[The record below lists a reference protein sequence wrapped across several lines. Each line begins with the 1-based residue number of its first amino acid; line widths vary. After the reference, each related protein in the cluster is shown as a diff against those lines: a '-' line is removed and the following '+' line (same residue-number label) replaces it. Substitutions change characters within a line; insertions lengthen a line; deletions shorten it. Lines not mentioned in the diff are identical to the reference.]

1 MRTQPN
7 VNAKTDLEK
16 APINAKHVHVQVC
29 RFKSLQG
36 LLPKPCYNRK
46 HWKGLPK
53 NLGQRMGK
61 SLIVGPSPKK
71 QHASTSIENSIEDM
85 PQEEERLDVNEYKRI
100 KTNYQRNHDVAFK

>member
-1 MRTQPN
+1 
-7 VNAKTDLEK
+7 
-16 APINAKHVHVQVC
+16 
-29 RFKSLQG
+29 
-36 LLPKPCYNRK
+36 
-46 HWKGLPK
+46 
-53 NLGQRMGK
+53 MGK